1 MASSLAQNA
10 FASAPSS
17 FGNHLGNSDT
27 LPDDSA
33 TRVLLSSSVS
43 FRGASLKLHA
53 GSFCQGV
60 SQCQFLGAVGVK
72 RRLQVSA
79 AVKEVAGSLMKGN
92 GLRFGVVVGRFNE
105 IITRP
110 LLAGALETFTRYQVR
125 EEDIDVV
132 WVPGSFEIPVV
143 AQQLASSEKYHAILC
158 IGAVVR
164 GSTTHYDA
172 VANSAASGIMSA
184 SLSSNVPC
192 IFGVLTTE
200 NMEQAIDRA
209 GGKAGNK
216 GSEAAI
222 TALEMASLFQHHLGG
237 GLKKKE

>member
-1 MASSLAQNA
+1 MATLQAKA
-10 FASAPSS
+10 F
-17 FGNHLGNSDT
+17 
-27 LPDDSA
+27 SA
-33 TRVLLSSSVS
+33 TCFVRETGSLVESPRGLSSSVS
-43 FRGASLKLHA
+43 FRGTHNA
-53 GSFCQGV
+53 GSLWRGV
-60 SQCQFLGAVGVK
+60 SQCRFVGGT
-72 RRLQVSA
+72 RSIQRLQVSA
-79 AVKEVAGSLMKGN
+79 AVKEVSGSLMKGE

-110 LLAGALETFTRYQVR
+110 LLAGALDAFHRYQVR
-125 EEDIDVV
+125 EEDIDVI

-143 AQQLASSEKYHAILC
+143 AQQLALSEKYHAILC

-184 SLSSNVPC
+184 SLKSNVPC

-216 GSEAAI
+216 GAEAAI

-237 GLKKKE
+237 GSNKPE